1 MFGIHLCALGML
13 QRSFT
18 LGEIHGCGATFS
30 LTMCKPSKKHIQKEL
45 PFSQVKTPAMPAVNR
60 NVLGQALDDAQ
71 DVWLVL
77 PEHFARTQ
85 AAQRRQEVLER
96 RAREQVRGMQRPHLL
111 QMISSTCIS
120 TTNYLKL
127 L

>member
-1 MFGIHLCALGML
+1 
-13 QRSFT
+13 
-18 LGEIHGCGATFS
+18 
-30 LTMCKPSKKHIQKEL
+30 
-45 PFSQVKTPAMPAVNR
+45 MPAVNR

-111 QMISSTCIS
+111 QMIPSTCRS

-127 L
+127 ASLPTTISKHIVSSFYILKGAVKVKHHAA